1 MNIPVKLAIAGLN
14 ATDLATKASNIEAAM
29 TDNPTFANPTP
40 TLAELQSARVELE
53 TLMASSA
60 TGNRSAIAA
69 RRAQEGVVANLLRK
83 LAVYVK
89 LTAISEAEVLSAGFD
104 VRSSNTPMRVLTQPT
119 GLKAQRSDTSGKVLA
134 SWDAVRGRLH
144 YILEMTTSDPSQSES
159 PWAVVAYTSKVR
171 HTVDNLTPGHTYWF
185 RVTALGTSGSSAKS
199 DPAMVM
205 AA

>member
-104 VRSSNTPMRVLTQPT
+104 VRSSNTPMRVLMGRGARKAALHPGDDHLRSESVGKSLGRGGLHEQGAPHGGQPDSGPHLLVSGYRT
-119 GLKAQRSDTSGKVLA
+119 GHFGVQRQVRSGHGDGGLKV
-134 SWDAVRGRLH
+134 
-144 YILEMTTSDPSQSES
+144 
-159 PWAVVAYTSKVR
+159 
-171 HTVDNLTPGHTYWF
+171 
-185 RVTALGTSGSSAKS
+185 
-199 DPAMVM
+199 
-205 AA
+205 